1 TPGPTSSTHRQ
12 AKQGRTSSRVAIAL
26 LIIIV
31 LVIAGVAA
39 IRAYEMGRA
48 DAGSIRGIASTF
60 GVIVATAEASIT

>member
-1 TPGPTSSTHRQ
+1 
-12 AKQGRTSSRVAIAL
+12 